1 MSTDP
6 RLEDIMTEYRF
17 LQILGTPW
25 KEMTAYKLGIV
36 DSSGKILKSRKDLK
50 EEKEKQAYPDVF
62 FALCWNV
69 KRLTEQVLS
78 KKEDA
83 NAFIRSIWS
92 LKSKYGGLSP
102 MKYENMVENYLQE
115 KGISLKAIKGSLLG
129 ETTAKGKYLLHGK
142 TCVIN
147 NLPKP
152 IGEVFG
158 VSLYRAGKTV
168 FTLNELKKVSED
180 GEGGAPANNVGGGAM
195 AGVSPGQEPP
205 KPKKKNKKVLKRNQI
220 QRDAKTINIVVPSAL
235 KGK

>member
-1 MSTDP
+1 
-6 RLEDIMTEYRF
+6 
-17 LQILGTPW
+17 
-25 KEMTAYKLGIV
+25 
-36 DSSGKILKSRKDLK
+36 
-50 EEKEKQAYPDVF
+50 
-62 FALCWNV
+62 
-69 KRLTEQVLS
+69 
-78 KKEDA
+78 
-83 NAFIRSIWS
+83 
-92 LKSKYGGLSP
+92 
-102 MKYENMVENYLQE
+102 MKYENMVETYLQE
-115 KGISLKAIKGSLLG
+115 KGVSLKAIKGSLLG

-142 TCVIN
+142 LCVIN
-147 NLPKP
+147 KLPKP

-205 KPKKKNKKVLKRNQI
+205 KPKKKSKKVLKRNQI